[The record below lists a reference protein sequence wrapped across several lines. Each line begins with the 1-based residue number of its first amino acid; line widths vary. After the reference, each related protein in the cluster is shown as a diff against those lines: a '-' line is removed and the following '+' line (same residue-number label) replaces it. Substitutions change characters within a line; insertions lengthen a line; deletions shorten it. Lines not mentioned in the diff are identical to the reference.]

1 MRTHAR
7 KYIIKYNNNL
17 IKSQMANKMKKKELF
32 YKELSKKIDFSKNVD
47 ELNTE
52 DARILEHAAKEYG
65 YRCKDNGSQI
75 GCILHAR
82 FYCNQAI

>member
-1 MRTHAR
+1 
-7 KYIIKYNNNL
+7 
-17 IKSQMANKMKKKELF
+17 MANQMTKKELYF
-32 YKELSKKIDFSKNVD
+32 DELSKQIDFSKNVY

-52 DARILEHAAKEYG
+52 DVRILGKAAKEYG

-82 FYCNQAI
+82 FYCMMQTVYYKELKRNK

>member
-1 MRTHAR
+1 
-7 KYIIKYNNNL
+7 
-17 IKSQMANKMKKKELF
+17 MANQMTKKELYF
-32 YKELSKKIDFSKNVD
+32 DELSKQIDFSKNVY

-52 DARILEHAAKEYG
+52 DVHILEKAAKEYG

-82 FYCNQAI
+82 FYCMIQNVYYKELKRNK

>member
-1 MRTHAR
+1 MT
-7 KYIIKYNNNL
+7 
-17 IKSQMANKMKKKELF
+17 KKELYF
-32 YKELSKKIDFSKNVD
+32 DELSKQIDFSKNVY

-52 DARILEHAAKEYG
+52 DVHILEKAAKEYG

-82 FYCNQAI
+82 FYCMIQNVYYKELKRNK

>member
-1 MRTHAR
+1 MT
-7 KYIIKYNNNL
+7 
-17 IKSQMANKMKKKELF
+17 KKELF
-32 YKELSKKIDFSKNVD
+32 YKKLSNQIDFSKNVH

-52 DARILEHAAKEYG
+52 DASILDNAAKEYG

-82 FYCNQAI
+82 FYCMLQKVYYKGLKRNK

>member
-1 MRTHAR
+1 
-7 KYIIKYNNNL
+7 
-17 IKSQMANKMKKKELF
+17 MAKKMTKKELF
-32 YKELSKKIDFSKNVD
+32 YQHLSKQIDFSKNVY

-52 DARILEHAAKEYG
+52 DVRILEKAAKEYG

-82 FYCNQAI
+82 FYCMIQNVYYKELKRNK